1 MKNLLCVLALSAFF
15 SISAQAGDIPS
26 YNTGK
31 LTERFSGNDTVYIIN
46 FWATWCI
53 PCVKELPEF
62 DRLETYY
69 SGKPVKILLVSF
81 DFKES
86 YPDKLDAFVK
96 KRKLLPEVVWFNE
109 TNANEFIP
117 KIENK
122 WSGAV
127 PATLII
133 DNRKKTRHFI
143 EDTITFER
151 IKELTGDI

>member
-1 MKNLLCVLALSAFF
+1 MKNLFCLFLFSLIFHVTSLA
-15 SISAQAGDIPS
+15 QDIPS
-26 YNTGK
+26 YNAEN
-31 LTERFSGNDTVYIIN
+31 LVQRFSGNDTVYIVN

-62 DRLETYY
+62 EKLEQYY
-69 SGKPVKILLVSF
+69 KDKPVKVLLASF

-86 YPDKLDAFVK
+86 YPGKLAAYVT
-96 KRKLLPEVVWFNE
+96 KRKLQPEVVWFSE

-117 KIENK
+117 KIENR
-122 WSGAV
+122 WSGAL

-143 EDTITFER
+143 EDTITFEK
-151 IKELTGDI
+151 IKELTGEI